1 MRIVLDTLVALMV
14 AGILAG
20 VTLHQRNR
28 DSEEVQVEE
37 LARNVKILNREVQ
50 LRAALSQSS
59 VADRG
64 FPEAIDP
71 EWFQD
76 ALPRNPL
83 LDDGRPWVEVA
94 TIDERSAGHP
104 PDIGP
109 EDKLSAGF
117 WYNPAKGIVRARV
130 PIGLSDR
137 GMLELYNH
145 VNDSN
150 LGSRFPVSTTASD

>member
-20 VTLHQRNR
+20 VTLHHRNT
-28 DSEEVQVEE
+28 DSAQVQVQQ
-37 LARNVKILNREVQ
+37 LARNVKLLNREVQ
-50 LRAALSQSS
+50 LRAALSQSIIS
-59 VADRG
+59 ERG
-64 FPEAIDP
+64 FPDAIDP
-71 EWFQD
+71 EWFSD
-76 ALPRNPL
+76 TLPRNPL

-94 TIDERSAGHP
+94 TIEQQHSEHP

-109 EDKLSAGF
+109 ENKMSAGF

-137 GMLELYNH
+137 ETLELYNS
-145 VNDSN
+145 VNDCS
-150 LGSRFPVSTTASD
+150 LGSRFPVSTTSPH